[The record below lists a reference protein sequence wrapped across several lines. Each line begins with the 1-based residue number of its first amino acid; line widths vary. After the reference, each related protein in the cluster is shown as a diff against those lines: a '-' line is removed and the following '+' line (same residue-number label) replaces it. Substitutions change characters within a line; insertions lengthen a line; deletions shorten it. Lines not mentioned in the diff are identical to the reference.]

1 MKVIKILISGKSISI
16 LFKIITKIFIIQ
28 LTVPM
33 KILNGMKIYVDK
45 TVMIR
50 LHQKVQGG
58 CMGAVYIEK
67 SCMLLPKLCLDYRY
81 WKTLQNLADL

>member
-33 KILNGMKIYVDK
+33 KILNGMKI
-45 TVMIR
+45 
-50 LHQKVQGG
+50 
-58 CMGAVYIEK
+58 
-67 SCMLLPKLCLDYRY
+67 
-81 WKTLQNLADL
+81 